1 MVNIPTYNITYYK
14 IATVQPGIIGHY
26 TICELRF
33 VFAIFCLLENR
44 NAEVFMV
51 NFKYYLKIKEHINI
65 NTILKL
71 QFYAHSLV
79 CHVTKN
85 MKTKSHCPKLYP
97 RIMHKQ
103 YSVSYN
109 M

>member
-1 MVNIPTYNITYYK
+1 M
-14 IATVQPGIIGHY
+14 ATLHFGINKHY
-26 TICELRF
+26 TIGEVRF
-33 VFAIFCLLENR
+33 VFTIFCLLENR
-44 NAEVFMV
+44 NAEVSMV
-51 NFKYYLKIKEHINI
+51 SFKYYLKIKEHINI
-65 NTILKL
+65 NTILNL
-71 QFYAHSLV
+71 QFHAHTLV

>member
-1 MVNIPTYNITYYK
+1 M
-14 IATVQPGIIGHY
+14 ATLHFGINTDY

-33 VFAIFCLLENR
+33 VFTIFCLLENR
-44 NAEVFMV
+44 NAEVSMV
-51 NFKYYLKIKEHINI
+51 SFKYYLKIKEHINI
-65 NTILKL
+65 NTILNL
-71 QFYAHSLV
+71 QFYAHTLV

-85 MKTKSHCPKLYP
+85 MKTKSHCPNLYP

>member
-1 MVNIPTYNITYYK
+1 MVDIPTYNITDYK
-14 IATVQPGIIGHY
+14 IATSQLGIDKHY
-26 TICELRF
+26 TICNLRF
-33 VFAIFCLLENR
+33 VFSIFCLLENR

-51 NFKYYLKIKEHINI
+51 SVKYYLKIKEHINI
-65 NTILKL
+65 NTILNL
-71 QFYAHSLV
+71 QFHAHSLV

-85 MKTKSHCPKLYP
+85 MKTKTHCPKLYP